1 MKQLKSSTRYTLI
14 TLATGLLLS
23 LLGLILGGWQ
33 EIGNHLENSYQVQ
46 QVEFDNLQKI
56 NSSTNLT
63 ISTSDVE
70 KPTLYFQV
78 SKKHGSPIV
87 YELINGSLTIEDNND
102 QGFRYDGFLEGIKML
117 QENQTQTQT
126 YTTPTLLLPA
136 GSHLDELTGGL
147 FDGNANLEDMTVDKL
162 DISINNGNFLA
173 KKTTIHSTNIVVW
186 DGDIDLQ
193 EVKLEDVEDSSSDQL
208 NHLTVE
214 NGNIR
219 ATGLQVIGN
228 YDVLAYDGDIDL
240 TIHKESLKDL
250 AIEELSADEDSEQT
264 THGNPNAKNK
274 LTLHSQ
280 NGDIYVQ

>member
-1 MKQLKSSTRYTLI
+1 MKQLKSSTRHTLI

-23 LLGLILGGWQ
+23 LLGLLLGGWQ

-78 SKKHGSPIV
+78 SMKHGSPIV
-87 YELINGSLTIEDNND
+87 YELINGSLTIEDNNE
-102 QGFRYDGFLEGIKML
+102 QGFRYDDFLEGIKML
-117 QENQTQTQT
+117 QENQTQTF
-126 YTTPTLLLPA
+126 TTPTLLLPA

-162 DISINNGNFLA
+162 DISIINGNFLA

>member
-1 MKQLKSSTRYTLI
+1 MKQLKSSTRHTLI

-23 LLGLILGGWQ
+23 LLGLLLGGWQ

-78 SKKHGSPIV
+78 SMKHGSPIV
-87 YELINGSLTIEDNND
+87 YDLINGSLTIEDNNN

-117 QENQTQTQT
+117 QENQTQT
-126 YTTPTLLLPA
+126 YTTPTLLLPS

-193 EVKLEDVEDSSSDQL
+193 EVKLEDVEDSNSDQL

-219 ATGLQVIGN
+219 ATGLQVIGH
-228 YDVLAYDGDIDL
+228 YDVLVYDGDIDL
-240 TIHKESLKDL
+240 TIHKESLKNL
-250 AIEELSADEDSEQT
+250 AIEEFSADEDSEQT
-264 THGNPNAKNK
+264 TLGNPNAKNK

-280 NGDIYVQ
+280 NGDIYVH